1 MGAPRS
7 KLCQL
12 HNSLAGG
19 NAPQGGTEVML
30 VPLLEKHPPTHPR
43 PGALNPDPVLEPH
56 HERTGYC
63 P

>member
-19 NAPQGGTEVML
+19 NAPQGGTEVVL
-30 VPLLEKHPPTHPR
+30 VPLLEKDPPLT
-43 PGALNPDPVLEPH
+43 PDPVLDRDAVLDP
-56 HERTGYC
+56 
-63 P
+63 